1 MAHSDATRP
10 TLRPP
15 GHHSIQP
22 VSLPLES
29 EPPSSDVAGEDFLYH
44 LSRGS
49 ELLKENQVEQA
60 KEALEVAL
68 SLQPRDLQ
76 GQGLLGVVYFRLGLY
91 PRAISIYR
99 QIVEAYADEVT
110 PKVNLALCY
119 VKTGQQQAA
128 RELLEDVVQRD
139 PEHHRAW
146 AYLGLVFQFQRDFA
160 KAETAFERAGQ
171 RGMAERM
178 RLLVEQS
185 EVIPE
190 EALVPPERWALRA
203 AAEDAFSELESRTT
217 PFHIDSSASRE
228 AIPNHSRWTATEPGE
243 ESIPTPDRPPR
254 RQSTP
259 PPSFRPP
266 SFHPPPLPVPPTA
279 ELAADAPSSAPTRV
293 VGRASALAGTNPGA
307 AAQKADLLPDPQPY
321 RLHLREWLHERSP
334 LACGGQAAAVDA
346 RTILVELGEP
356 FAVRANAVLAV
367 SPSEMAKREL
377 RVSCRART
385 TEPAEPL
392 GGAQSPIIGFFG
404 PGKLLARAPGGI
416 VELFELDDESITVRE
431 AALFGISLGLRYEA
445 ERVKFGRSES
455 LDVVR
460 VSGRGTVAL
469 NLPAQAMTLDLVAE
483 GLVVRLAELVG
494 WTARV
499 LPESVDPAE
508 APGRARGFVAL
519 AGEGTAIVV

>member
-1 MAHSDATRP
+1 MAHSDGTRP

-29 EPPSSDVAGEDFLYH
+29 EPPTSDVAGEDFLYH

-99 QIVEAYADEVT
+99 QIVDAYADEVT

-128 RELLEDVVQRD
+128 RELLEDVVRRN
-139 PEHHRAW
+139 PEHYRAW

-185 EVIPE
+185 EVVPDE
-190 EALVPPERWALRA
+190 DLVPRERWEVRA
-203 AAEDAFSELESRTT
+203 AAEDAFGELESRTT
-217 PFHIDSSASRE
+217 PFHLDPSASRE

-243 ESIPTPDRPPR
+243 ESIPAADRPPR

-266 SFHPPPLPVPPTA
+266 SFPPPPLPFLAPA
-279 ELAADAPSSAPTRV
+279 ELSIDAPSSAPTRV
-293 VGRASALAGTNPGA
+293 VGRANALAEPHPA
-307 AAQKADLLPDPQPY
+307 AVRLPLHH
-321 RLHLREWLHERSP
+321 RLHLRQWLHERSP
-334 LACGGQAAAVDA
+334 SACGGQAAAVDA
-346 RTILVELGEP
+346 RTIMVELGDP

-367 SPSEMAKREL
+367 SPSEVAKREL
-377 RVSCRART
+377 RVSCRVRS

-392 GGAQSPIIGFFG
+392 GGAQSPIIGFIG
-404 PGKLLARAPGGI
+404 PGKLLVRAQSGI

-431 AALFGISLGLRYEA
+431 ASLFGISLGLRYEA
-445 ERVKFGRSES
+445 ERMKLGRNEILEVVK
-455 LDVVR
+455 

-469 NLPAQAMTLDLVAE
+469 NLPAQAMTLELVAE

-508 APGRARGFVAL
+508 APGHARGFVAL